1 MDEEELTPQEAVDD
15 PRPDEAQ
22 EEVSEPTVTPEDLAR
37 ELGWSP
43 KEEWRGDETQ
53 WKPADKF
60 LKDTVQINRNQRR
73 ELKGMEDRID
83 RLTRSIGTIVDK
95 TREEER
101 AKLLSQHQE
110 AVDMGDHDAALRVSQ
125 KIIGLES
132 QPVETGASEFAARNA
147 KWFQKDDVAT
157 AVAIDAA
164 EKLARIGASAE
175 AQFAYAERIVRQQ
188 FPEHFEEPKTTKP
201 PAQVAEPVGRMAA
214 TPRTNRTKGYAD
226 LPPEAKKAAD
236 EFAKKGIS
244 KEVYAQSYW
253 AEEAA

>member
-101 AKLLSQHQE
+101 AKLEAQFTE
-110 AVDMGDHDAALRVSQ
+110 AVDMGDHAQVLKLSR
-125 KIIGLES
+125 KIDTLDS
-132 QPVETGASEFAARNA
+132 QPVDTGVSEFSTRNSSWFRVDPLATQMAIAAA
-147 KWFQKDDVAT
+147 QLVA
-157 AVAIDAA
+157 DQGKPP
-164 EKLARIGASAE
+164 EE
-175 AQFAYAERIVRQQ
+175 QFAYAEQMVRKK
-188 FPEHFEEPKTTKP
+188 FPEYFEEPKAAKP

-214 TPRTNRTKGYAD
+214 TPRTNRAKGYAD
-226 LPPEAKKAAD
+226 LPPEAKRAAD

-253 AEEAA
+253 AEETA